1 MLMTTYMYKNKDM
14 DMLTMEQY
22 LNWKKTLPGLR
33 LRVQLDRSVC
43 NCGEQSSRYWKTQ
56 QAGTPSRR
64 RAARSTTADTCKAA
78 YSVNINSSRSNKI
91 IPGPAKFVYNM
102 ADKKIGSV

>member
-1 MLMTTYMYKNKDM
+1 MTDLYATVENK
-14 DMLTMEQY
+14 
-22 LNWKKTLPGLR
+22 
-33 LRVQLDRSVC
+33 VQDTGRHNKLVPDS
-43 NCGEQSSRYWKTQ
+43 
-56 QAGTPSRR
+56 TPSRS
-64 RAARSTTADTCKAA
+64 RAARSATADKCKAA